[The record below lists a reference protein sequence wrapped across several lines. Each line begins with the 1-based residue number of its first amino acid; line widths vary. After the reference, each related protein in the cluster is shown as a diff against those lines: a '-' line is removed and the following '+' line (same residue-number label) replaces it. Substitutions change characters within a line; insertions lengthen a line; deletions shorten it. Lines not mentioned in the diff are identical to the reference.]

1 MRPIHSE
8 KSQKYINEMFQQVF
22 EWRATFSSHQNGN
35 EAIHRDQR
43 KAEQD
48 ERQEPDDFVTL

>member
-1 MRPIHSE
+1 
-8 KSQKYINEMFQQVF
+8 MFQQVF

-48 ERQEPDDFVTL
+48 ERQEPDDFVTF